1 MTVKRPLLLVH
12 PGLNPP
18 GGGNSVGAWALSAL
32 VDHYE
37 VTLLAWRPHDLS
49 RVNAYFGTD
58 LQPDQFRLRLFPQII
73 ARTIDRSPSSFAML
87 ESQLLHRY
95 ARNLRQQIGKEV
107 LALSTQNEADLGP
120 PAIQYVH
127 YPAAAMPR
135 PTQDLRPIHRVPG
148 LVTAYRAIS
157 RLLGRSSLE
166 RIRANRTLTNSA
178 YIGGLVHRTHGID
191 SHVLFPPVPG
201 CFPEVPWSGRDD
213 AVVSIGRFAGE
224 KRQLDAVEIVSAVR
238 EAGFDLKL
246 HLVGSVDDPV
256 YAGKLFA
263 AQRRYPEWLQIHTD
277 LPRDAMLEFVARQR
291 YGLHCMEAEHFGIA
305 VAELQRCGCLT
316 LAHDSGGPR
325 EILGKDSRLL
335 FKAKAGAVGRFI
347 DILSRPSLKEQLRL
361 AGIERGGQFTAERFC
376 TELRHQVA
384 EMAA

>member
-1 MTVKRPLLLVH
+1 MSSKPPLLLVH

-18 GGGNSVGAWALSAL
+18 GGGNAVGAWALSAL
-32 VDHYE
+32 VGQYD

-49 RVNAYFGTD
+49 RVNSYFGTD
-58 LQPDQFRLRLFPQII
+58 LRPDQFRVRFFPRLI

-95 ARNLRQQIGKEV
+95 ARRLRRQLGKQV
-107 LALSTQNEADLGP
+107 LALSTHNEADLGP

-148 LVTAYRAIS
+148 LVTVYRAAS
-157 RLLGRSSLE
+157 QVLGGSSLE

-178 YIGGLVHRTHGID
+178 YIGDLVRNTHGID
-191 SHVLFPPVPG
+191 SQVLFPPVPG
-201 CFPEVPWSGRDD
+201 QFPQVPWGARDE
-213 AVVSIGRFAGE
+213 AVVCIGRFSGE
-224 KRQLDAVEIVSAVR
+224 KRQLEAVEIVSGVR
-238 EAGFDLKL
+238 AAGFDLKL

-256 YAGKLFA
+256 YAEKLFS
-263 AQRRYPEWLQIHTD
+263 AQRRYPDWLQIHSD
-277 LPRDAMLEFVARQR
+277 LPRDRMLEFVARQR
-291 YGLHCMEAEHFGIA
+291 YGLHTMEKEHFGIA

-325 EILGKDSRLL
+325 EILGGDSRLL
-335 FKAKAGAVGRFI
+335 FKDNEDAVNKLI
-347 DILSRPSLKEQLRL
+347 DVLSRPALKEQLRGSSGER
-361 AGIERGGQFTAERFC
+361 AGRFTAERFC
-376 TELRHQVA
+376 MELRRHVA
-384 EMAA
+384 EMV